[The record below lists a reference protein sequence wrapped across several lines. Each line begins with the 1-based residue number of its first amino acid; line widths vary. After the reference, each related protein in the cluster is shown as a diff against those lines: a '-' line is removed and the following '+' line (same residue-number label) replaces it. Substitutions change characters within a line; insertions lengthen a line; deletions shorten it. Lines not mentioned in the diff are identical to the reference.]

1 MQMTFNLM
9 RWGFPNTAAIFAL
22 AAAPFV
28 ATLAD
33 WQPTAAAT
41 ARIEAAAICP
51 ATGCTALATV
61 VTLDPLFE

>member
-33 WQPTAAAT
+33 WQPQAAAT
-41 ARIEAAAICP
+41 VRIEAAAICP
-51 ATGCTALATV
+51 AAGCTALATAV
-61 VTLDPLFE
+61 ALDPLFE